1 MSFAIPTAAEID
13 KKLRDDLRR
22 RLKDYGVSA
31 ETTDPVLSVL
41 FRTFASQI
49 EAEYQEIDRIRFGV
63 LDELIAGLGIERRR
77 VRPAQTVVRF
87 IVGGDTQLIPAGTE
101 LMGVAEGGKKLTFT
115 TDASI
120 AVSRASVTLAL
131 TYQNGWLRLVSGVEM
146 PERFQAARPS
156 FEPVWA
162 NLGASPAL
170 FLAIDD
176 LEPTYL
182 TGHSV
187 FFLLSREARALE
199 DALLR
204 ETWCLALPTGEFS
217 VDGILRP
224 QRGNAGVR
232 LLDWL
237 RPDGSPSKALGPG
250 EPGGWTLPDGFHAG
264 RVFIFPNVPPSRRFL
279 CNIPKGLD
287 AAFSKIFGVGASSL
301 FNSARAWIR
310 ISMPQQISDLHS
322 GVTSVALHAVSAS
335 NVECF
340 NETIDYAKH
349 GRSIPVSREGGAPR
363 HLVAPLAV
371 IGSHGSA
378 YLPELEPSTDPGAGR
393 YRLRNG
399 HIELRPARRPDGVE
413 DTSANLRLW
422 VTEGSAGNRVGPGQ
436 VKMLLKPGGYSG
448 IVVSNPTAAAGG
460 TDGETFQESQLRF
473 AEALLSRDRIVTRAD
488 LVAAVRA
495 FDRRILDVDVISGL
509 SRDPWGLRR
518 VERIKV
524 KLNRVDFLDPIEEGG
539 LLQQELVERLEQRA
553 LVGTHLQVEL
563 VWE

>member
-1 MSFAIPTAAEID
+1 MSFATPTAAEID

-87 IVGGDTQLIPAGTE
+87 TGGGGTQLIPAGTE
-101 LMGVAEGGKKLTFT
+101 LMGEAEGGKKLTFT

-120 AVSRASVTLAL
+120 AVSRAAVTLAL
-131 TYQNGWLRLVSGVEM
+131 TYQDGWLRLVSGVEM

-156 FEPVWA
+156 FEPVRA

-170 FLAIDD
+170 FLAVGD
-176 LEPTYL
+176 LEPAYL

-187 FFLLSREARALE
+187 FFLLSREARVLQ

-224 QRGNAGVR
+224 ERGNAGIR

-237 RPDGSPSKALGPG
+237 RPDTSRSKALGLG
-250 EPGGWTLPDGFHAG
+250 EPRASTLPDGFHAG

-279 CNIPKGLD
+279 CSIPKGLD
-287 AAFSKIFGVGASSL
+287 AAFGKIFSVGASL
-301 FNSARAWIR
+301 FDSARAWIR

-322 GVTSVALHAVSAS
+322 GVTSVGLHAVTAS

-340 NETIDYAKH
+340 NETIEYAKQ

-378 YLPELEPSTDPGAGR
+378 YLPEFEPSTDPGAGR

-399 HIELRPARRPDGVE
+399 RIELRPARRPDGVE

-436 VKMLLKPGGYSG
+436 VKTLLKPGSYSG
-448 IVVSNPTAAAGG
+448 VVISNPTAAAGG

-488 LVAAVRA
+488 LVGAVRA
-495 FDRRILDVDVISGL
+495 FDRRILDVDVSSGL
-509 SRDPWGLRR
+509 SRDPCGLRR

-524 KLNRVDFLDPIEEGG
+524 KLNRGDFLDPMEEGG